1 MDSHLLD
8 LVRAIIAVSGGLG
21 IGYGFGLLQAAARSR
36 LERKQAAGRLNSG
49 WSVMPGSM
57 SRVALL
63 LLVLA
68 LIQAVCPVFF
78 VDGIQWWV
86 SAGVAVGYGAQ
97 LFIQLR
103 IRRAALAEA

>member
-1 MDSHLLD
+1 
-8 LVRAIIAVSGGLG
+8 
-21 IGYGFGLLQAAARSR
+21 
-36 LERKQAAGRLNSG
+36 
-49 WSVMPGSM
+49 M

-86 SAGVAVGYGAQ
+86 SAGVAIGYGAQ

-103 IRRAALAEA
+103 VRRAGLAGV